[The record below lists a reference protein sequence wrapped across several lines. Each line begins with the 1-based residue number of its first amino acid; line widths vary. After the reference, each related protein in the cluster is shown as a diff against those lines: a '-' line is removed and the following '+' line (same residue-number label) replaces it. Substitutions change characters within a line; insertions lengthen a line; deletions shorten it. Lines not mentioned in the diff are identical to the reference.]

1 MESKFGIALREDA
14 SPSAAILPYFIFV
27 PPPLSRWSFDLNDGC
42 LSGPPERGFPRHAM
56 AREEFDHDL
65 QQLEAELVLLGALV
79 ESSIFNA
86 LNAIKNRDLVLS
98 EKVIQDDDLIDDK
111 RHLVEDACTDL
122 IRREAPVAS
131 DLRRIISAL
140 HIAGELER
148 MGDYAEGIAKISLMM
163 GPEPPL
169 KELVDIPAMGERA
182 VHMLKQSLDAFL
194 TRNEIAAR
202 EEALAIGPDDDE
214 VDDLYRK
221 VRVDLLSLMK
231 ADPANVERGT
241 YLLWAAHNVERI
253 ADRATNIAERVV
265 YQATGDR
272 VRVGAGKEE
281 RVFETPG

>member
-1 MESKFGIALREDA
+1 
-14 SPSAAILPYFIFV
+14 
-27 PPPLSRWSFDLNDGC
+27 
-42 LSGPPERGFPRHAM
+42 M

-79 ESSIFNA
+79 ESSIFSA
-86 LNAIKNRDLVLS
+86 LNAIKNRDLALS
-98 EKVIQDDDLIDDK
+98 EKVIEDDDLIDDK
-111 RHLVEDACTDL
+111 RHLVEDACMEL

-169 KELVDIPAMGERA
+169 KDLVDIPAMGERA

-194 TRNEIAAR
+194 TRDENAAK

-221 VRVDLLSLMK
+221 VRADLLALMN
-231 ADPANVERGT
+231 ADPGNVERGT
-241 YLLWAAHNVERI
+241 YILWAAHNVERI
-253 ADRATNIAERVV
+253 ADRATKIAERVV

-272 VRVGAGKEE
+272 MRVGAGKEE
-281 RVFETPG
+281 RVLETPG